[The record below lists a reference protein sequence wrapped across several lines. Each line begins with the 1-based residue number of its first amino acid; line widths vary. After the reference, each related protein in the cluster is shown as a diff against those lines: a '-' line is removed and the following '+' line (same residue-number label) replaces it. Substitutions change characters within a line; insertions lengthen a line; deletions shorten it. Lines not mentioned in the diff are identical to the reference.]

1 MTTLKYSLS
10 KSLLACSYALSHQK
24 DSSHQQLFRN
34 WEIRFSISHPLKR
47 SYAPDNVRVVGFAK
61 LFEEGDL
68 AKDRHGHPILSQGKL
83 HLDRRSRLLPD
94 SVTVKVVQHELTM
107 IQNCEMRLRIKNV
120 TFLMATMV
128 SLRVSLAL

>member
-1 MTTLKYSLS
+1 MS
-10 KSLLACSYALSHQK
+10 KSLLALSHQK

-34 WEIRFSISHPLKR
+34 WENRFSIVHPLKR

>member
-1 MTTLKYSLS
+1 M
-10 KSLLACSYALSHQK
+10 
-24 DSSHQQLFRN
+24 
-34 WEIRFSISHPLKR
+34 
-47 SYAPDNVRVVGFAK
+47 VGFAK

-107 IQNCEMRLRIKNV
+107 IQNCEMRLRINV

-128 SLRVSLAL
+128 SLRVSLALYTVP

>member
-1 MTTLKYSLS
+1 M
-10 KSLLACSYALSHQK
+10 
-24 DSSHQQLFRN
+24 
-34 WEIRFSISHPLKR
+34 
-47 SYAPDNVRVVGFAK
+47 VGFAK

-107 IQNCEMRLRIKNV
+107 IQNCEMRLRIKKCHLFNGYNGV
-120 TFLMATMV
+120 TEGISCFIDCSIGAWKNQG
-128 SLRVSLAL
+128 

>member
-1 MTTLKYSLS
+1 M
-10 KSLLACSYALSHQK
+10 
-24 DSSHQQLFRN
+24 
-34 WEIRFSISHPLKR
+34 
-47 SYAPDNVRVVGFAK
+47 VGFAK

-107 IQNCEMRLRIKNV
+107 IQNCEMRLRKKKSPFYRN
-120 TFLMATMV
+120 TK
-128 SLRVSLAL
+128 LALRARENSENKKKI